1 LINKKSL
8 TEQIYNLLKQKILNK
23 DFKLGEK
30 LNTRQIAEEN
40 EISLMPVRD
49 ALRQLS
55 NEELVE
61 NKPRV
66 GFFVKSF
73 SEPEI
78 NDILEVRKMYE
89 LYCLK
94 NYFSQIDKEKIAE
107 LKGKISSSNNRLFT
121 DYDNQLHQT
130 IVAAAGNIYLSER
143 YAELIN
149 YYKMLFNYLKD
160 KRSEISRQEH
170 LKLIDAI
177 LTNNCQIAAK
187 TLFKHLNTV
196 DIKENIDLDSSST

>member
-94 NYFSQIDKEKIAE
+94 NYFSQIDREKIAE
-107 LKGKISSSNNRLFT
+107 LKEKISRSNNRLFT

-130 IVAAAGNIYLSER
+130 IVDAAGNSYLSER

-177 LTNNCQIAAK
+177 LANNCQIAAK